1 MSIKEKFEEVI
12 NMSRTDKLL
21 VGILVVL
28 ILGIGFNTYFLV
40 TGSERYGQS
49 ELTTNPSKVTNSKS
63 VPEFVPYDT
72 PPREKQVT
80 APDYPEEAEKAGI
93 EGTVYLRIAIDS
105 TGKVVDVKVAKGVHK
120 LLDSAAVAAAWTW
133 TYYPAKSK
141 GKPVAVW
148 IGQPVTFK
156 LSKEEK

>member
-1 MSIKEKFEEVI
+1 
-12 NMSRTDKLL
+12 MSRTDKLL

-28 ILGIGFNTYFLV
+28 ILGIGVNTYFRV
-40 TGSERYGQS
+40 TGCEEDKQS
-49 ELTTNPSKVTNSKS
+49 ELTTAPSKVANSKS
-63 VPEFVPYDT
+63 IPEFVPYDI
-72 PPREKQVT
+72 PPREKHVT
-80 APDYPEEAEKAGI
+80 PPEYPVEVKKAGI
-93 EGTVYLRIAIDS
+93 EGIVYLRIAIDT
-105 TGKVVDVKVAKGVHK
+105 TGEVLDVKVVKGVDP

-156 LSKEEK
+156 LTKGEK